1 MEEALMAL
9 WAGLPVFMVHSGTSL
24 VILLVGIALYMRLT
38 SHDEL
43 ALIREGNVAAA
54 LSLGGAIVGLA
65 LPVAFSLAASVSIW
79 DLVFWGIIALVL
91 QLVAFRLVS
100 LLLPDLSQRIE
111 KNDMGA
117 AVLLVSFKLATA
129 FINSAAITG

>member
-9 WAGLPVFMVHSGTSL
+9 WAGLPIFMVHSLTSL
-24 VILLVGIALYMRLT
+24 VLLGVGIAVYMRFT
-38 SHDEL
+38 RHDEV

-65 LPVAFSLAASVSIW
+65 LPIAFSLAAAVSLW
-79 DLVFWGIIALVL
+79 DLVIWGIVAFVL
-91 QLVAFRLVS
+91 QIVAFRFVDLF
-100 LLLPDLSQRIE
+100 LKDLSRRIE
-111 KNDMGA
+111 GGEMGA

-129 FINSAAITG
+129 FINAAAIAG